1 MCIAL
6 IFFFFFFALL
16 RDKVVRLN
24 ILVFNLKA
32 SSNKD
37 ANEWESGQR

>member
-6 IFFFFFFALL
+6 IFFFFALL

>member
-1 MCIAL
+1 MYIAL
-6 IFFFFFFALL
+6 IFFFFFFCITK
-16 RDKVVRLN
+16 RQSGQTY

>member
-6 IFFFFFFALL
+6 IFF
-16 RDKVVRLN
+16 
-24 ILVFNLKA
+24 LVFNLKV